1 MLGVLRYSSQMRNW
15 PCNGT
20 LHPRPCI
27 TSCYS
32 PGISWSNFP
41 CGVFV
46 FHTERAYSNIFIY
59 FFLVS
64 HANHLFLHIFT
75 NPLNTCFH
83 PWLSCMH
90 FIQTLKFIQIKY
102 FFLCWWPEICSV
114 QEDTT
119 GMWKH
124 GNTSVLP
131 DYTSVSGGGF
141 YKFTRC
147 ISCDHFCAMI
157 TFVQDQNIF

>member
-1 MLGVLRYSSQMRNW
+1 MG
-15 PCNGT
+15 
-20 LHPRPCI
+20 PCI
-27 TSCYS
+27 PGPASPAVIHQGYPGLTSPVVS
-32 PGISWSNFP
+32 LSFTQS
-41 CGVFV
+41 VL
-46 FHTERAYSNIFIY
+46 TLIY
-59 FFLVS
+59 LFFFLVS